1 MSNKLFNTPFE
12 LSLHVVLLLDV
23 ANDGITLD
31 RIAAYDFITIYCEDF
46 GVADRSLNGENGF
59 AFSELSA
66 RRNLTKAAIKNL
78 VVDGLVI
85 ATNDKTGILY
95 SVSESGR
102 NMSEGFQSEYARRYK
117 ELMQIVIEK
126 YGNYS
131 DVQLFNEISR
141 QSTKS
146 LRR

>member
-1 MSNKLFNTPFE
+1 MLQN
-12 LSLHVVLLLDV
+12 SLTTTD
-23 ANDGITLD
+23 D
-31 RIAAYDFITIYCEDF
+31 E
-46 GVADRSLNGENGF
+46 
-59 AFSELSA
+59 
-66 RRNLTKAAIKNL
+66 
-78 VVDGLVI
+78 
-85 ATNDKTGILY
+85 TGILY